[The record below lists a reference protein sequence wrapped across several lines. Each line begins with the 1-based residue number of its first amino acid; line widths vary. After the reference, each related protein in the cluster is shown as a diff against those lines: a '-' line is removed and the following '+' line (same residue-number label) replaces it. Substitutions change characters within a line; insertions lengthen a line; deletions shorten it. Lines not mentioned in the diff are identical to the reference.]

1 MKRLVANSPKKK
13 VYIFRYGPCILI
25 VLNLKPFGVLL
36 SIDIAVLVRRSF
48 TEKMTSI
55 DNKMSNSL
63 SFRYFSKRQGF
74 YITKKLTSL
83 IKARMNTDKSGY
95 VKKIRPKFPIFDL
108 LAFFRRLQLPWLW
121 LHKEIHLFI
130 FKKYISFYF
139 RYSIHT
145 IITHSWLQN

>member
-108 LAFFRRLQLPWLW
+108 LAFFRRLQLP
-121 LHKEIHLFI
+121 
-130 FKKYISFYF
+130 
-139 RYSIHT
+139 
-145 IITHSWLQN
+145 